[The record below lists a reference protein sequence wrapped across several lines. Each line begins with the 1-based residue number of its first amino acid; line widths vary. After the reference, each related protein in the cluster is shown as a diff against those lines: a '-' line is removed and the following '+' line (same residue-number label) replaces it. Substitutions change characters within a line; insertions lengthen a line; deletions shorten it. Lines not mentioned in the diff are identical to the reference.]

1 MDLTV
6 EALPPRLR
14 SRISVAENGCW
25 IWMGVIN
32 SEGYGRLY
40 VGGELGEAQ
49 AHRVVYEQ
57 IRGAIPDGL
66 TLDHLC
72 RTTACVNPAHMD
84 PVTMREN
91 ILRGT
96 GPTARNAVKTHC
108 PKGHPL
114 DGLSKEKR
122 WANPRRYCKTCNNA
136 RDWKRRP
143 RDRRKKDATG

>member
-1 MDLTV
+1 MDQML
-6 EALPPRLR
+6 ADLPETLR
-14 SRISVAENGCW
+14 SRIQVVETGCW
-25 IWMGVIN
+25 LWLGIIN
-32 SEGYGRLY
+32 AEGYGRIY
-40 VGGELGEAQ
+40 VGGTTPELQ

-57 IRGAIPDGL
+57 VRGLIPTGL

-72 RTTACVNPAHMD
+72 RFPGCVNPAHMD

-143 RDRRKKDATG
+143 RDRRKKA